1 MNDNDLE
8 TVHGILCLGLNHFE
22 IYTQY
27 SYCFFKKFAQINH
40 IFFDTFFFPF
50 EIVLSYPAMH

>member
-1 MNDNDLE
+1 MNDNDLK

-50 EIVLSYPAMH
+50 EIS